1 MTHIEAIILGVVQGC
16 TEFLPL
22 SSSGHLVIAQKLF
35 GLKEPQ
41 LTFDV
46 ILHFA
51 TVISVV
57 FFFWKDILALKI
69 RDYVLMAVAT
79 IPAAVVG
86 VLFKDVI
93 EGIFSSGATLG
104 IEFLVTALCNF
115 AIHAKLK
122 NVEHIPA
129 TSVTPSQ
136 ALTIGTAQAAAIVP
150 ALSRSSLT
158 VWAGLMSGLDRES
171 AFRFSF
177 LISIPAILGAN
188 VLAVLS
194 ILRGGEQLPPLSDVA
209 LGAFAA
215 GCVGFASLSLF
226 RYMIRHAQFKWFGW
240 YCVFL
245 GVAVLLWQGGL
256 LPGWT

>member
-1 MTHIEAIILGVVQGC
+1 MTHFEAIVLGVVQGV

-22 SSSGHLVIAQKLF
+22 SSSGHLVITQKLF
-35 GLKEPQ
+35 GLTEPQ

-51 TVISVV
+51 TVVSVM
-57 FFFWKDILALKI
+57 FFFWKDILTLKTK
-69 RDYVLMAVAT
+69 DYILMAVAT
-79 IPAAVVG
+79 VPAAIIG
-86 VLFKDVI
+86 VLFKDFI
-93 EGIFSSGATLG
+93 EGVFSSGSTLG
-104 IEFLVTALCNF
+104 WEFLLTALCNF
-115 AIHAKLK
+115 AIHIKLK
-122 NVEHIPA
+122 HQEQQP
-129 TSVTPSQ
+129 TTTVTTKQ
-136 ALTIGTAQAAAIVP
+136 ALSIGSAQAAAIIP

-158 VWAGLMSGLDRES
+158 VWAGLMSGLDRET

-188 VLAVLS
+188 LLTGLA
-194 ILRGGEQLPPLSDVA
+194 IIRGGEQLPELTQVA
-209 LGAFAA
+209 LGAFVA

-245 GVAVLLWQGGL
+245 GMAVFLWQAGIF
-256 LPGWT
+256 PGWT